1 MQMSGLSL
9 SLSLCLSCLVLN
21 VSGSEVSDLS
31 DLQGNCAVGWLDGG
45 ATLGCIYLDNTAR
58 TWMDSVMFCRALTV
72 SGVTNTTYLAKM
84 DRSVGEGTRGRD

>member
-1 MQMSGLSL
+1 MKMSGLSL
-9 SLSLCLSCLVLN
+9 SLSLCLSGLVLT

-58 TWMDSVMFCRALTV
+58 TWMDSVMFCRGLSL
-72 SGVTNTTYLAKM
+72 SGVSNTIGLARI
-84 DRSVGEGTRGRD
+84 D